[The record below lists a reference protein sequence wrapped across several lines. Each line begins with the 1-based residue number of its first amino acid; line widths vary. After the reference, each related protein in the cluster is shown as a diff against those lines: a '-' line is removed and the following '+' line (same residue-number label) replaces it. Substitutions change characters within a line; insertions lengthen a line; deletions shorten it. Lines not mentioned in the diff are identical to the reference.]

1 MKFNIP
7 ILAATFAL
15 SLVHSASAA
24 IVATYWKSEHTTT
37 TPLAAHDY
45 LDGVSASSF
54 DKHGSV
60 TNLSQGYFSGWT
72 TTLDDPGYPNYAGFT
87 VEAEDGFQMTLTSLD
102 LSTGVRRIGAGA
114 GAVVDPITSY
124 RWGYRVD
131 NGAGYGDW
139 VFNSKIYTPADG
151 TAFWSTATAKN
162 WDFEDFTTSGK
173 VEFGVFA
180 SASAPA
186 QLQFSAQPM
195 NLNGT
200 VSAVPEPSAALL
212 GALGGLALL
221 RRRR

>member
-1 MKFNIP
+1 MKINIS
-7 ILAATFAL
+7 ILTTAFVL
-15 SLVHSASAA
+15 SLGHSASAA
-24 IVATYWKSEHTTT
+24 IVATYWKTEHTTAA
-37 TPLAAHDY
+37 PLGAHDY
-45 LDGVSASSF
+45 LDGVTASSF
-54 DKHGSV
+54 DRHGSV
-60 TNLSQGYFSGWT
+60 TFVAGGNGSFTGWT

-87 VEAEDGFQMTLTSLD
+87 VEAEDGFQMTLTSLE
-102 LSTGVRRIGAGA
+102 LSTGVVRNGT
-114 GAVVDPITSY
+114 VTQPITSY

-131 NGAGYGDW
+131 SGAGYGDW

-151 TAFWSTATAKN
+151 SSFWFTGNLKT

-180 SASAPA
+180 TMSAPA
-186 QLQFSAQPM
+186 QLIFSGSNPM